1 MTVEVSNGRSKTSL
15 ETVVL
20 PSLLTGI
27 CASFVVGYLLGEDS
41 IGGMRF
47 DAARCHWP
55 LIERFSTTSW
65 VTAIAKDYCTAN
77 NPLLYMIASL
87 LPLHDDQR
95 IYHAITFSVAFL
107 IWPLLAWAY
116 HRRYSKYG
124 IDWLWALFGASAI
137 LISPG
142 FRSSAFW
149 GDTDYLP
156 FLFCAGTS
164 LLISEFQD
172 SGADKARAM
181 SPFTLV
187 ALGVVSSCA
196 FYIRQYY
203 AFVPAFAAW
212 TVITRTKTSPLLVCA
227 IFLIAALPEMYLIYL
242 WKGFNAPDFQRM
254 FSPGVINIAKTGAIL
269 GLLSLPVIVG
279 SIRRSL
285 GDVLP
290 RWWGMGSTLLA
301 SAGLLLFIVALRT
314 TEWPESG
321 GGIIVKAGLEMGALG
336 TPFILTFSY
345 FGLLAAIIFSTRSAT
360 NGVLAGAFLLPFF
373 VASPTYQRY
382 LEPAL
387 VVTLYL
393 FADAQTA
400 RTIFNRRTVF
410 YNFALSSLILAIGI
424 VYYDFFNHRQ

>member
-1 MTVEVSNGRSKTSL
+1 MTVEGSYGRSKTSL

-20 PSLLTGI
+20 LSLLAGI
-27 CASFVVGYLLGEDS
+27 CASFVVGNLLGEDS
-41 IGGMRF
+41 IGGMRL
-47 DAARCHWP
+47 DAVRCHWP
-55 LIERFSTTSW
+55 LVERFSTTPW

-77 NPLLYMIASL
+77 NPLLYVIASL
-87 LPLHDDQR
+87 LPIHGDQR
-95 IYHAITFSVAFL
+95 VYHAITFFVAFL

-116 HRRYSKYG
+116 HRRYSKFG

-137 LISPG
+137 LVSPG

-172 SGADKARAM
+172 SAPDKGRAM

-187 ALGVVSSCA
+187 ALAVISSCA
-196 FYIRQYY
+196 FYTRQYY

-212 TVITRTKTSPLLVCA
+212 TVLTRTRTSPLLVFIVFC
-227 IFLIAALPEMYLIYL
+227 IVALPEMYLIYL
-242 WKGFNAPDFQRM
+242 WKGLNAPDFQGM
-254 FSPGVINIAKTGAIL
+254 FSLGIINIAKTGAIL
-269 GLLSLPVIVG
+269 GLLSLPVIAG
-279 SIRRSL
+279 SIGGSL
-285 GDVLP
+285 GDVLL
-290 RWWGMGSTLLA
+290 RSWGVGSTLFA
-301 SAGLLLFIVALRT
+301 SAGLLIFIIALRA

-360 NGVLAGAFLLPFF
+360 NGVLSGAFLLPFF

-382 LEPAL
+382 LDPAL
-387 VVTLYL
+387 VVTLFL

-400 RTIFNRRTVF
+400 KTIFNKRTLI
-410 YNFALSSLILAIGI
+410 YNFALSCLILAIGI
-424 VYYDFFNHRQ
+424 VYYDFLNHRQ